1 MQITF
6 YWPAVALSTLL
17 GVVIHAIWFS
27 PLVLGGLWQRLAGQ
41 SDEEAKQGLLPR
53 LGLAL
58 LGSFATSLTLAACF
72 NFTGSNSFVMGSMAG
87 LQLFLGLLLPAL
99 GLAYVM
105 ARRPPLLLVLD
116 LGPVLLNAVILG
128 GLLAAWRS

>member
-6 YWPAVALSTLL
+6 YWPAVALCTLL

-27 PLVLGGLWQRLAGQ
+27 PLVMGGLWQRLAQ
-41 SDEEAKQGLLPR
+41 LSDEDARKGLLPR

-58 LGSFATSLTLAACF
+58 LASFATSLCLSGFF
-72 NFTGSNSFVMGSMAG
+72 NFTGSSTFMMGAMAG
-87 LQLFLGLLLPAL
+87 LQFLLGLVIPAMAL
-99 GLAYVM
+99 THVM

-116 LGPVLLNAVILG
+116 LGPVLLNAIVLG
-128 GLLAAWRS
+128 GVLAAWRS